1 MRWHRCAFLL
11 VGIALARPVR
21 AESAATS
28 ITFRETLARAAEMS
42 PAMAVARS
50 RESVAA
56 SEIGVAGVYPNP
68 TLLGGTST
76 QAAKLTVGASLP
88 LVIFGQR
95 GAAMAA
101 SRAELAVVQV
111 GTQGTQSDVRAGAG
125 RAFVALW
132 LAERTALAR
141 ADADGVA
148 ALIEQAVTVR
158 VQVGATPELE
168 GVRVRAQRLRAK
180 ADAVEAEQLVGAAA
194 ADLGRWMGAPRALEL
209 RTSGD
214 PEVPSQAPPL
224 EQLLARIGANP
235 QIRRERAEQRAAE
248 ERAHRERAL
257 VRPGLNLDVGADLY
271 DPSYPVTNYH
281 AVLGI
286 ELPILNQRGPFIE
299 REERAASAASVR
311 SEFERVN
318 ASADLAVA
326 YRTFEAVSA
335 RSVAL
340 GVGVVPAAEAAAKA
354 TRESYQLGR
363 ASLEALLD
371 AERARIDA
379 RLTLLETYA
388 ARANAWL
395 DIERTLGVP

>member
-1 MRWHRCAFLL
+1 MNWRTCALLLAGFLL
-11 VGIALARPVR
+11 AEPVR
-21 AESAATS
+21 AESTVP
-28 ITFRETLARAAEMS
+28 ITFRETLTRAAEMS
-42 PAMAVARS
+42 PAMAVARG

-56 SEIGVAGVYPNP
+56 SEIDIAGVHPNP
-68 TLLGGTST
+68 TLFGGTST
-76 QAAKLTVGASLP
+76 EGAKLMVGASLP

-101 SRAELAVVQV
+101 SRADRAVVQV
-111 GTQGTQSDVRAGAG
+111 VTHATEADVRAGAG

-132 LAERTALAR
+132 LAERTAMAR

-158 VQVGATPELE
+158 VQVGAAPELE

-180 ADAVEAEQLVGAAA
+180 ADAVEAEQLVGAASA
-194 ADLGRWMGAPRALEL
+194 GLRLLVRAPSTLGL

-214 PEVPSQAPPL
+214 PEVPSRVPTL
-224 EQLLARIGANP
+224 EQLLGRIGANP
-235 QIRRERAEQRAAE
+235 EVRREQAEERAAG

-257 VRPGLNLDVGADLY
+257 VRPGLTLDLGADLY
-271 DPSYPVTNYH
+271 DPSYPKTNYH
-281 AVLGI
+281 AALGI
-286 ELPILNQRGPFIE
+286 EVPLLNQRGPFIE
-299 REERAASAASVR
+299 REERAARAAHVP

-335 RSVAL
+335 RGVAL
-340 GVGVVPAAEAAAKA
+340 AVGVVPAAESAAKA

-363 ASLEALLD
+363 ATLEALLD

-379 RLTLLETYA
+379 RLTLLEATA
-388 ARANAWL
+388 ARANAWI
-395 DIERTLGVP
+395 DIERVLGLP